1 MAPRRVAA
9 LLALAAG
16 SEAAWTVRWPHT
28 AATATLLPA
37 QPRLRLLRRECS
49 ASSLLPTARQRPRAC
64 TARPASS
71 RASACATAGAPTHLS
86 HRACPALRR
95 CKRRMGGSRTAAPAL
110 LSAQDTL
117 RGPRPVRLQAQVRQ
131 PLDELVGPLVQ
142 ERGGGQ
148 GVGVPLE
155 DVRDGYGGDAARRS
169 HPNPDPNLTLT
180 LTPTL
185 TATLT
190 LSRSSGAGA
199 RSATATRT
207 TSSCSAPVTRS
218 PSPSPPARTLTRALA
233 LT

>member
-49 ASSLLPTARQRPRAC
+49 ASSSLPTARRRPRAC

-95 CKRRMGGSRTAAPAL
+95 CKRRMGGSCTAAPAL

-117 RGPRPVRLQAQVRQ
+117 GGPRPVRLQAQVRQ

-169 HPNPDPNLTLT
+169 HPNPTPDPNPNPNSPNPNRNRNPNPEQVKRGRREIGDRDTYDFKLQC
-180 LTPTL
+180 
-185 TATLT
+185 
-190 LSRSSGAGA
+190 SGH
-199 RSATATRT
+199 
-207 TSSCSAPVTRS
+207 P
-218 PSPSPPARTLTRALA
+218 
-233 LT
+233 